1 MRQRNNTQE
10 LDRRDPAVATFLAE
24 CDGLDHPV
32 SLRLVG
38 MRQEDVNLV
47 LLRLQRALG
56 AALKPTQARQS
67 GRGEEWIAYGTIT
80 E

>member
-1 MRQRNNTQE
+1 MRQRIARPE
-10 LDRRDPAVATFLAE
+10 VDREDPAVAMFLAE
-24 CDGLDHPV
+24 CEGLAHPV

-38 MRQEDVNLV
+38 LSESDVQLAID
-47 LLRLQRALG
+47 RLQRALG
-56 AALKPTQARQS
+56 AAFRPTQPRQS